1 MSDEKKEVESPFER
15 NRKQME
21 LIKTRMS
28 KVKHKIAVISG
39 KGGVGK
45 SLVTV
50 NLAMALAMNNR
61 EGKVAWS
68 E

>member
-1 MSDEKKEVESPFER
+1 MKDSTEQGGTIAELEKLSR
-15 NRKQME
+15 NRQEME
-21 LIKTRMS
+21 LLKTRMS

-50 NLAMALAMNNR
+50 TSL
-61 EGKVAWS
+61 WP
-68 E
+68 